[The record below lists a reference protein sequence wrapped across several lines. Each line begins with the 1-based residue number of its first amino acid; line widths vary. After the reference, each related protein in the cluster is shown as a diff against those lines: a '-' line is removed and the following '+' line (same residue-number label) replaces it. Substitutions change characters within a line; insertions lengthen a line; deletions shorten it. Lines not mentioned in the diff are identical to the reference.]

1 MIFQAKEESYD
12 DFEIEKPHNEELHA
26 FINDRQV
33 GDCGYEKI
41 YQYASLSVVVVVF
54 FLTDYSFE
62 NRENINSYIQ
72 DLASCMS
79 CII

>member
-12 DFEIEKPHNEELHA
+12 DFEIEKSHNEELHA

-54 FLTDYSFE
+54 FF
-62 NRENINSYIQ
+62 N
-72 DLASCMS
+72 
-79 CII
+79 